1 MVKKADINNHQMLD
15 IIRSVVKDRN
25 IPDDQQHM
33 VEKKTS
39 GRLGSMSCQINTL
52 KEEVL
57 LCTFDERANNYKQF
71 PYFQQ
76 VHGMVSM
83 CDYILFVEDEK
94 ELVAFSIDLK
104 DSTDGPKQQTLRT
117 KPFAEFIVNR
127 IKVVVG
133 EDVFSKPVRYRQI
146 GVKTTCHKMPTMGY
160 AKLAYDKDDY
170 LVLPDYRHFYTRLMM
185 DTETSAHMA
194 AG

>member
-33 VEKKTS
+33 VEKKTN

-52 KEEVL
+52 NEEVL
-57 LCTFDERANNYKQF
+57 LCTFDEGAHNYKQF

-104 DSTDGPKQQTLRT
+104 DSTDGPKPQTLRSKT
-117 KPFAEFIVNR
+117 FAEFIVNR

-133 EDVFSKPVRYRQI
+133 EKFFSKSVRYRQI
-146 GVKTTCHKMPTMGY
+146 GVKTTCHKMTTMGY
-160 AKLAYDKDDY
+160 AELAYDKDDY

-185 DTETSAHMA
+185 DTETSAN
-194 AG
+194 GSEG